1 MKWGRLC
8 AALAGA
14 WLMALGTSIFTEP
27 EITAAIMVMLLSLQD
42 HGAVTLFD
50 VGAVVVV
57 TCFLKVCARL
67 W

>member
-1 MKWGRLC
+1 
-8 AALAGA
+8 
-14 WLMALGTSIFTEP
+14 MALGASIFTEP
-27 EITAAIMVMLLSLQD
+27 EITAGIMVMLLSLQD
-42 HGAVTLFD
+42 HGDITLFD